1 MFTFAGGTMTES
13 GVSPCLS
20 AGMVLA
26 VRTDMTHVFFSHL
39 DWSGAVT
46 GGTHDVATLDRDLDV
61 TIDGTMV
68 PMSSAPAFGGDPLR
82 INPEQLYVASLSA
95 CQALT
100 FLFLAAR
107 DHLLVTGYSDDAVGE
122 LAMVDGKL
130 RMAVVKLRPQITLDP
145 EADVAKARLLV
156 DKAHRQCFISN
167 SVSARVEIEPD
178 ITFAAETATTH

>member
-1 MFTFAGGTMTES
+1 MFLAAGGWMLES
-13 GVSPCLS
+13 GVSRRVC

-26 VRTDMTHVFFSHL
+26 GTIAMTHVFFSHL
-39 DWSGAVT
+39 DWSGAAKGAT
-46 GGTHDVATLDRDLDV
+46 RDVATLDRDLDV
-61 TIDGTMV
+61 TIDGTTI
-68 PMSSAPAFGGDPLR
+68 PMSSAPAFAGNPLR
-82 INPEQLYVASLSA
+82 VNPEQLYVASLSA

-145 EADVAKARLLV
+145 GADIAKVRALV
-156 DKAHRQCFISN
+156 EKAHQQCFIGN
-167 SVSARVEIEPD
+167 SVSARVEVEPD
-178 ITFAAETATTH
+178 VTVAAEAAPAA

>member
-1 MFTFAGGTMTES
+1 MTHRQFDAEISCES
-13 GVSPCLS
+13 MLERRHGACPHE
-20 AGMVLA
+20 G
-26 VRTDMTHVFFSHL
+26 MTHVFFSHL

-46 GGTHDVATLDRDLDV
+46 GATRDVATLDRNLDV
-61 TIDGTMV
+61 TIDDTTV
-68 PMSSAPAFGGDPLR
+68 PMSSAPAFGGNPLR
-82 INPEQLYVASLSA
+82 VNPEQLYVASLSA

-156 DKAHRQCFISN
+156 EKAHRQCFIGN
-167 SVSARVEIEPD
+167 SVSAKVEIEPD
-178 ITFAAETATTH
+178 ITFASEAVPAH